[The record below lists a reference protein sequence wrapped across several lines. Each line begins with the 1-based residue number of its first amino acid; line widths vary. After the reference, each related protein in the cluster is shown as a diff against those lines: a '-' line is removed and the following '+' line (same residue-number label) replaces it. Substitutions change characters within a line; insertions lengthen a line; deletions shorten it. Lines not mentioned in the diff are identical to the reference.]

1 MTEHFGLILDSLVII
16 LLMATIFYAAV
27 LSRRLSQLRRHRK
40 DLDGAIR
47 SLAEAAARADNGIKG
62 LKHTAEE
69 TGNRLQSQIDR
80 ANALRDELALLV
92 DSGDALA
99 ERLGAAEHPVAPR
112 RNGAAANDAA
122 PAHALTAGVPGDEE
136 AGAEGEAALPR
147 RKAHAGKSGVIP
159 ASTKENGR
167 RSARDMRGDGPDD
180 DLMKVID
187 NMR

>member
-1 MTEHFGLILDSLVII
+1 MTENFGLILDSLVII

-99 ERLGAAEHPVAPR
+99 ERLGAAEHPGTAR
-112 RNGAAANDAA
+112 RNGAAANDMV
-122 PAHALTAGVPGDEE
+122 PADLADGADAEPDPPKRQALS
-136 AGAEGEAALPR
+136 
-147 RKAHAGKSGVIP
+147 GKSGVIP
-159 ASTKENGR
+159 APPRENGR
-167 RSARDMRGDGPDD
+167 RPARESRGESSEN
-180 DLMKVID
+180 DLMKVIE

>member
-47 SLAEAAARADNGIKG
+47 GLAETAARADNGIKG
-62 LKHTAEE
+62 LKQTAEE

-99 ERLGAAEHPVAPR
+99 ERLGAAEHLAAER
-112 RNGAAANDAA
+112 RNGFAAANSIAPADAA
-122 PAHALTAGVPGDEE
+122 ASPEPE
-136 AGAEGEAALPR
+136 ADPPR
-147 RKAHAGKSGVIP
+147 RQALSGKSSVIP
-159 ASTKENGR
+159 APARENGR
-167 RSARDMRGDGPDD
+167 RPPRESRGESRDD
-180 DLMKVID
+180 DLMKVIE